1 MSEQQAS
8 KLDEP
13 AELVRMGGRAYRIR
27 TQVVVEE
34 VGDDDTTCTNDVRRS
49 AGGSFEMMLSD
60 DDATSIDKSEQ
71 AILKITWVA
80 MRDAFSQHLTA
91 VSKKSPKRGGAR
103 RWSGDRGSYLV
114 SR

>member
-34 VGDDDTTCTNDVRRS
+34 VGDDMTCTNDVRRS
-49 AGGSFEMMLSD
+49 ADGSFEMLLSD

-71 AILKITWVA
+71 AILQITWVA
-80 MRDAFSQHLTA
+80 VRDAFSQHLTA
-91 VSKKSPKRGGAR
+91 VSKKSPKCGAR
-103 RWSGDRGSYLV
+103 RRSGDRGSYRV
-114 SR
+114 SC